1 MADPT
6 SDEQH
11 SSAPAWADKVPGL
24 RALRE
29 RLGRRRDSEHQQ
41 ALVRLV
47 IGLSVFVYFHTPW
60 FAGVVAPPALEYARL
75 GSTLF
80 LAFALAIL
88 LGILLWP
95 EPSRSRRVLGMAGDM
110 TGASLSLLLGGEAG
124 APILA
129 VYLWV
134 IVGNGFRYGVPY
146 LYLSMVMALA
156 GFAAVFALSPFWST
170 HVVFSLSMM
179 MVLVLVPL
187 YTASLLKTLHRAIAR
202 ANEANKAKTRFL
214 ANMSHELR
222 TPLNGVI
229 GMSDLLMD
237 THLDAEQRELGR
249 SIHDSARVLLGLIE
263 NILDISRI
271 EAGKLSS
278 ERVDFDLHRLVH
290 GTLGMFEAQ
299 ARSIGLRVSAH
310 IDPSVPF
317 ALKGDA
323 LHLRQ
328 VLINLIGNA
337 LKFTERGEVEVTV
350 ESLGEEA
357 GRLRL
362 RFAVRDTGIGIPEDA
377 QARIFEVFEQADAAT
392 NRRYGGSGLGIT
404 ISRQLVELMGGT
416 LGLTSSV
423 GVGTCF
429 HFELP
434 LEYQSPGESGLAD
447 ALAAAAGG
455 RVLVLAERDT
465 RDTLCAHLEGWR
477 LRPDPV
483 ASPAQALARL
493 METGDAG
500 HDVALL
506 ERRALAMDP
515 AEFLG
520 LLRREEPLARLP
532 VILLDHEPPSASRT
546 VWLRA
551 GYSAVLGLPPDKT
564 QLFNALHAAQSES
577 EPAENVI
584 SLVDHYRTRA
594 GNARPLRVLVAE
606 DNAINRQVLSGIL
619 KRAGHEPFVV
629 NGGEPALDTL
639 AARGEDF
646 DLMILDLN
654 MPDTGGLEVLKASR
668 FMGPDASPPAIILT
682 ADATPEALES
692 CRAAGAAA
700 YLTKPVDAT
709 RLLDTLASLSARAE
723 PPPLREGQATDATTT
738 REVAVLNTHVL
749 DGLVRLGSGPL
760 FLRDLLDG
768 FTRDG
773 EQQLRDLRTAV
784 DSADYPRMR
793 DALHALKGS
802 AGELGGA
809 RLVSLCQEAEGL
821 KPYEMGT
828 RAPAAHVAEI
838 EAAFRETCSGVDAY
852 LRQSRDAVT

>member
-11 SSAPAWADKVPGL
+11 RSSPAWADRVPGL
-24 RALRE
+24 KALRE

-95 EPSRSRRVLGMAGDM
+95 EPSRSRRVLGMVGDM

-134 IVGNGFRYGVPY
+134 IVGNGFRYGVSY
-146 LYLSMVMALA
+146 LYLSMAMALS
-156 GFAAVFALSPFWST
+156 GFTVVFVLSPFWST

-237 THLDAEQRELGR
+237 TRLDAEQRELGR

-290 GTLGMFEAQ
+290 GTLGMFEAH
-299 ARSIGLRVSAH
+299 ALSSGLRLSAH

-350 ESLGEEA
+350 ESLGEDA

-362 RFAVRDTGIGIPEDA
+362 RFAVRDTGIGIPEEA
-377 QARIFEVFEQADAAT
+377 QARIFEVFEQAEAST

-416 LGLTSSV
+416 LGLTSRV

-429 HFELP
+429 HFEVP
-434 LEYQSPGESGLAD
+434 MECQAAREGGMVD
-447 ALAAAAGG
+447 ALAAARG
-455 RVLVLAERDT
+455 RILVLAEPDT
-465 RDTLCAHLEGWR
+465 CAALCAHLEGWR
-477 LRPDPV
+477 LRPDAV
-483 ASPAQALARL
+483 SSPAQALARL
-493 METGDAG
+493 LDSADAG
-500 HDVALL
+500 HVVALL
-506 ERRALAMDP
+506 DRRALGMDP

-532 VILLDHEPPSASRT
+532 VILLDHDPPSASRT

-551 GYSAVLGLPPDKT
+551 GYSAVLSLPPDKT
-564 QLFNALHAAQSES
+564 QLFNALHAAQSET

-619 KRAGHEPFVV
+619 KRAGHEPCVV
-629 NGGEPALDTL
+629 NGGEAALDAL

-668 FMGPDASPPAIILT
+668 FMGPEASPPAIILT
-682 ADATPEALES
+682 ADATPEALEA
-692 CRAAGAAA
+692 CRSAGAAA
-700 YLTKPVDAT
+700 YLTKPVDAA

-723 PPPLREGQATDATTT
+723 PVRADQAMGSTTT

-768 FTRDG
+768 FMRDG

-784 DSADYPRMR
+784 DRADYPRMR

-809 RLVSLCQEAEGL
+809 RLVFLCQEAEGI

-828 RAPAAHVAEI
+828 RTPGAHVAEI
-838 EAAFRETCSGVDAY
+838 EEAFRTTCSGVDAY
-852 LRQSRDAVT
+852 LRQCRDAVT